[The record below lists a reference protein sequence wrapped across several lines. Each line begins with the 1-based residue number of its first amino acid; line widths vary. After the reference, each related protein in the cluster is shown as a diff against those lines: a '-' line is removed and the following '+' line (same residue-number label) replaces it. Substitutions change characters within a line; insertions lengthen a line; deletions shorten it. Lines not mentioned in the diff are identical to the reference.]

1 MNNRQLI
8 VTLISDQTL
17 PNVLMIKEYA
27 TEQTD
32 YAFVSTKTMND
43 NGIPQRIQNACKL
56 KAIQYTYEVD
66 ENSQPDVIN
75 KLSADRGELEKYDNI
90 IVNLTGGTKAMSLA
104 VFSFF
109 ENMSNAKLLYK
120 PTHNYFINFRTNEK
134 IEIHTQLTID
144 EYLTAYGIT
153 SQRETPSGISTEQTD
168 IVYQNFINI
177 KNLND
182 FVNEFLFLREKRGAK
197 RENNKKITA
206 EEYSHVEPFINAL
219 QYQPTIHNQLN
230 KSEIIYLTGGWF
242 EEWVKQHIEKELNL
256 SSDYISGG
264 IKINSDNPRS
274 KWKNDI
280 KAIIGQEPN
289 KDEVPNEIDVV
300 IMFENTLY
308 TIECK
313 SSLISSEVDSNGQLV
328 DKNILNETI
337 FKSDSLQQLF
347 GLRPKTIIMTLT
359 DIKAEIEKAPNQKG
373 RFENALKRANL
384 SNIKVVDLQQI
395 LNNENS
401 IFNIIK

>member
-27 TEQTD
+27 TEKTD

-75 KLSADRGELEKYDNI
+75 KLSADRGELEKYDNK

-109 ENMSNAKLLYK
+109 QNMSNAKLLYK
-120 PTHNYFINFRTNEK
+120 PTQNFFVDFQTNEK

-153 SQRETPSGISTEQTD
+153 SQREMPSGISTEQTD
-168 IVYQNFINI
+168 IVYQNFITL
-177 KNLND
+177 NLKD
-182 FVNEFLFLREKRGAK
+182 YVNEFSFLREKR
-197 RENNKKITA
+197 NKNINEDDFTKIK
-206 EEYSHVEPFINAL
+206 PFIEAL
-219 QYQPTIHNQLN
+219 NFEPKEPNKIS
-230 KSEIIYLTGGWF
+230 KSETIYLTGGWF